1 MAFEVFLSVSMHN
14 VRNLAKEASNLQ
26 DSLHTKYIGK
36 RVMWFRNLSSTQ
48 EYARSLIATHGIL
61 RSKGCVIISDSQR
74 KGMGRN
80 GNKWISPRGG
90 IWLSVILSSVLHP
103 SKCILFSYCASLAVS
118 DAIISRTGLNSR
130 LKWPNDILI
139 EGKKVSGILVD
150 ASIDS
155 ETIEHVIVGIGV
167 NANVKAEQIETY
179 LKDQPYPVTSIQ
191 EKLGL
196 SCDTLEL
203 TRCILQSLDKH
214 YMSMETENSN
224 SIIDIWKERAE
235 VLISKSVE
243 ISHGNHSYTAKVTAL
258 DDDGSLVVMRDDY
271 TIEKIVS
278 SEYRIRVID

>member
-1 MAFEVFLSVSMHN
+1 MGN

-36 RVMWFRNLSSTQ
+36 RVLWFRDLSSTQ
-48 EYARSLIATHGIL
+48 EYARRWIARNGIL
-61 RSKGCVIISDSQR
+61 HTKGCVIISDSQR
-74 KGMGRN
+74 KGLGRN
-80 GNKWISPRGG
+80 GNKWVSPRGG

-118 DAIISRTGLNSR
+118 EAINRCTGLNSK

-155 ETIEHVIVGIGV
+155 DTIEHIIVGIGV
-167 NANVKAEQIETY
+167 NANVRPERIETY
-179 LKDQPYPVTSIQ
+179 LKNHSYRVTSLQ

-196 SCDTLEL
+196 PCDTLEL
-203 TRCILQSLDKH
+203 IRCILQSLDK
-214 YMSMETENSN
+214 YYTSMETEDSN
-224 SIIDIWKERAE
+224 SILDVWKERAE

-243 ISHGNHSYTAKVTAL
+243 ISHGDHSYTAKVTAL
-258 DDDGSLVVMRDDY
+258 DDDGSLVVLRDDNTY
-271 TIEKIVS
+271 EKIVS